1 MDEAKILAKGQLVI
15 PVRIRKKF
23 GLKPGDRV
31 RVFEYGGV
39 IHVIPLSDDPVKEAT
54 GILPRRPSLVNRL
67 LKERA
72 KE

>member
-23 GLKPGDRV
+23 GLKPGDGV

-39 IHVIPLSDDPVKEAT
+39 IHVIPLSGDPVKEAT
-54 GILPRRPSLVNRL
+54 GILPPRPSLTNRL
-67 LKERA
+67 LMERA